1 MDVVILVKI
10 IVTILVDK
18 GKFNFLVKLSFLV
31 GTLRKFVPI
40 LVLHA
45 LLEVEQLSDLK
56 LQNLT
61 TLGYI

>member
-18 GKFNFLVKLSFLV
+18 GKFSFLVNLSFLV
-31 GTLRKFVPI
+31 GQLRKFVPI
-40 LVLHA
+40 LVHYA
-45 LLEVEQLSDLK
+45 ILEVEQLSELK

-61 TLGYI
+61 VLAYI